1 MGWLGFCN
9 FAVAECPNASFL
21 LNSRDFSIGRLS
33 FLPRPLPKRACSF
46 FLSLAQS
53 IALVAARPLLGHDRP
68 S

>member
-1 MGWLGFCN
+1 LLGSCN
-9 FAVAECPNASFL
+9 FAVAERLDASFL
-21 LNSRDFSIGRLS
+21 LDPKDLPIGRLS
-33 FLPRPLPKRACSF
+33 LFLRPLPKRACSF